1 MAKNK
6 PRVLIV
12 EDDPDCGIM
21 MARIL
26 AKEEFLPDVVTTGK
40 EAAEKMQAATYSI
53 FFVDLYLPDTDGIN
67 LIQEFQ
73 QKHPDL
79 QTVIVTGY
87 ASLESA
93 IKAIQHQVFDYI
105 TKPFENERLRIVARN
120 AQIKYNLLKEN
131 RELVNR
137 LLFQEEELHRKIS
150 QATQQLRLVN
160 EKLQEQARTDELT
173 GLFNYRHFQERLEEE
188 VYKAI
193 RYEQP
198 LSLLM
203 VDIDR
208 FKKYNDTL
216 GHPAGDEIIRRIG
229 QLIRETMRSID
240 FVARYGGD
248 EYVVILA
255 QTDTEPGVIAAEK
268 LREIIA
274 KEYQEFHLESFTQG
288 LTVSIGAASLPIHA
302 VAPAELNS
310 RADQALYRAKNE
322 GRNRVCLPPE
332 TSSTIIPA

>member
-1 MAKNK
+1 MVKEK

-12 EDDPDCGIM
+12 EDDPDSGITL
-21 MARIL
+21 ANIL
-26 AKEEFLPDVVTTGK
+26 AGENFLPDIVTTGK
-40 EAAEKMQAATYSI
+40 ESVEKLEETSYSL
-53 FFVDLYLPDTDGIN
+53 FFVDLHLPDVDGIK
-67 LIQEFQ
+67 LIQEAH
-73 QKHPDL
+73 QKYPDL
-79 QTVIVTGY
+79 QTIIVTGH

-120 AQIKYNLLKEN
+120 AQAKYNLLKEN
-131 RELVNR
+131 RDLLNR

-150 QATQQLRLVN
+150 LATQQLRQVN

-188 VYKAI
+188 VYKGI
-193 RYEQP
+193 RYEQS
-198 LSLLM
+198 LTLLM
-203 VDIDR
+203 VDIDQ

-216 GHPAGDEIIRRIG
+216 GHPAGDEIIRGVG

-255 QTDTEPGVIAAEK
+255 QTDTEPGVVAAEK
-268 LREIIA
+268 LRELIA
-274 KEYQEFHLESFTQG
+274 KEYREFHLESFPKG
-288 LTVSIGAASLPIHA
+288 LTVSIGAASLPVHA
-302 VAPAELNS
+302 VTPAELNS

-332 TSSTIIPA
+332 TSTTDIPV

>member
-1 MAKNK
+1 MPKVK

-12 EDDPDCGIM
+12 EDDPDSGQTL
-21 MARIL
+21 AHIL
-26 AKEEFLPDVVTTGK
+26 EAEDFLPDVVTTGQQAVEKLK
-40 EAAEKMQAATYSI
+40 ESSYSLL
-53 FFVDLYLPDTDGIN
+53 FVDLRLPDIDGIK
-67 LIQEFQ
+67 LIQDVH

-79 QTVIVTGY
+79 QTIIVTGH

-93 IKAIQHQVFDYI
+93 IKAIQHQVFDYL
-105 TKPFENERLRIVARN
+105 TKPFENERLQIVARN
-120 AQIKYNLLKEN
+120 AQAKFNLLKEN
-131 RELVNR
+131 RELLNR
-137 LLFQEEELHRKIS
+137 LLVHEEELHRKIY
-150 QATQQLRLVN
+150 QATQQLRQAN

-188 VYKAI
+188 VYKAV

-198 LSLLM
+198 VTLLM

-208 FKKYNDTL
+208 FKRYNDTL
-216 GHPAGDEIIRRIG
+216 GHPAGDEIIRSVG
-229 QLIRETMRSID
+229 HLIRDTMRSID

-255 QTDTEPGVIAAEK
+255 QTDKDSGVVAAEK
-268 LREIIA
+268 LREIIS
-274 KEYQEFHLESFTQG
+274 KEYLNFHRDVFEKG
-288 LTVSIGAASLPIHA
+288 LTVSIGTASLPTHA
-302 VAPAELNS
+302 ITPAELNS

-332 TSSTIIPA
+332 ASSTGIPI